1 MFGTYEFIHSLF
13 STDVGTVISSTP
25 SGQLLFGNNPR
36 ITNFAKT
43 AAKYFNLTDDYTDP
57 VSFSEV
63 ATEFAKLSSGMSNI
77 FKAGYAL
84 KYGQKINTMG
94 GVTDPNVTTPT
105 AIAQVFGFG
114 SMTEAQS
121 YYVKDATY
129 KKSKA
134 FEDDV
139 KKWYGD
145 YKKHLVRKG
154 ISPQELEGIQRVYTE
169 AWRHFGN
176 DDFRGKQIIN
186 QLLRQDVMNGDARMY
201 QNVLRSSGIM
211 STSELQSLIKALPN
225 IDEEKRQQLKDTT
238 DFIQGYKDPETE
250 N

>member
-1 MFGTYEFIHSLF
+1 M
-13 STDVGTVISSTP
+13 
-25 SGQLLFGNNPR
+25 LFGNNPR

-43 AAKYFNLTDDYTDP
+43 GARYFNLVDDYSDP
-57 VSFSEV
+57 TTFSDV
-63 ATEFAKLSSGMSNI
+63 ATEFAKLSSGFSNA

-84 KYGQKINTMG
+84 KYGQKINSMG
-94 GVTDPNVTTPT
+94 GVTDPNVTSPT
-105 AIAQVFGFG
+105 AIMQIFGFP
-114 SMTEAQS
+114 SMTETQS
-121 YYVKDATY
+121 FYIKDETY

-134 FEDDV
+134 YEDDV

-145 YKKHLVRKG
+145 YKKHLTRKG
-154 ISPQELEGIQRVYTE
+154 ITPQELAGIQKVYTE

-176 DDFRGKQIIN
+176 DDFRGKEIIN
-186 QLLRQDVMNGDARMY
+186 QLLRQDVLNGDARMY

-211 STSELQSLIKALPN
+211 STSETQSLIKALPN
-225 IDEEKRQQLKDTT
+225 IDEGKRQQLKDTT